1 MIFISYFLL
10 VLLFLKLRGFPGASD
25 GKESACSAED
35 PGSVPGSGRCP
46 GEGNGN
52 PLQYSSLENSMNSQ
66 MGSEVQGHHPKS
78 LTEVIAEFK
87 SPCFFL

>member
-1 MIFISYFLL
+1 MDN
-10 VLLFLKLRGFPGASD
+10 RGFPTDSD
-25 GKESACSAED
+25 SKNSAWIVGDLGSI
-35 PGSVPGSGRCP
+35 PGLGRCP

-87 SPCFFL
+87 SPGFFL

>member
-1 MIFISYFLL
+1 MAIM
-10 VLLFLKLRGFPGASD
+10 GFPGGSHST
-25 GKESACSAED
+25 ESVCNATD
-35 PGSVPGSGRCP
+35 MGLIPGSGRCP

-87 SPCFFL
+87 SPGFFL